1 MTYEEAINRIKEGEP
16 FSEIYSAEW
25 EGAKQKA
32 IEALEK
38 QIPKNPKYSGNDEQD
53 TVYCPSC
60 GFTFGFCDEVHY
72 FSINPSYCEE
82 CGQKLDW
89 SE

>member
-1 MTYEEAINRIKEGEP
+1 MTYEEAIKILDELGGCCSSDKEY
-16 FSEIYSAEW
+16 IA
-25 EGAKQKA
+25 AHIA
-32 IEALEK
+32 IEAIEK
-38 QIPKNPKYSGNDEQD
+38 QIPRKPKYSGNDEQD